1 MLPLQGNAEFSV
13 RPTGTKCAG
22 HGAVPLPDQNN
33 MVTETSSCIPASGAV
48 RKVIADK
55 VSRIR
60 GTSIKAR
67 SARAVMALSVGTVA
81 GRGTRFLKTVI
92 LAKFLLAPDQLG
104 VMAIVMSFSM
114 AFEALTEVGVKQS
127 VIQNKHGADEEYLNA
142 AWWIQVIRGVLLF
155 AVASILAPRIG
166 SFYGNP
172 ELSGLLQVAFLAVVF
187 RGVMSP
193 RAYVLEREFK
203 FGRTVLLIQ
212 GSAIL
217 GAAAAVGLAVVMRN
231 VWALVIGFVA
241 EMAILCVLSFIVVP
255 FRPRLKIHRESLSE
269 LMTFARRMLGLPVM
283 TALSFQAPILILGK
297 VVSEAELG
305 LYGLAASLAYI
316 PIDMYSRV
324 VAPVLVP
331 AFSERQDD
339 KRALCRGISHTTRWT
354 TLFITPMVAFM
365 ACSASELLFVSYRAP
380 YAAMAMVFAVLCLQ
394 ILIRSEALNLSGM
407 YLATAQPHL
416 QRRFAA
422 VRAALILV
430 LMYPAA
436 VRFGPFGVAVVV
448 VLSHFVLLLLQVLEA
463 RRVINLELGE
473 YLQSYLP
480 GFMAALPV
488 IAAFD
493 LLWLFEIDSP
503 AVVLAVGAA
512 VFTLAFVTSALILS
526 RSD

>member
-1 MLPLQGNAEFSV
+1 
-13 RPTGTKCAG
+13 
-22 HGAVPLPDQNN
+22 

-48 RKVIADK
+48 RKVIADR
-55 VSRIR
+55 VSHIR
-60 GTSIKAR
+60 GTSVKAR

-127 VIQNKHGADEEYLNA
+127 VIQNRHGADEEYLNA
-142 AWWIQVIRGVLLF
+142 AWWVQVIRGVLLF
-155 AVASILAPRIG
+155 AAASILAPWVA
-166 SFYGNP
+166 SFYDSP
-172 ELSGLLQVAFLAVVF
+172 DLSALLQVAFLAVVL

-203 FGRTVLLIQ
+203 FGRAVLLTQ

-217 GAAAAVGLAVVMRN
+217 GAAVAIGLAVVMRN

-255 FRPRLKIHRESLSE
+255 FRPRLKIHKESLRE
-269 LMTFARRMLGLPVM
+269 LMKYAQRMLGLPVM

-316 PIDMYSRV
+316 PIDMYSRI

-339 KRALCRGISHTTRWT
+339 KRALCRGIFHTTRWT

-365 ACSASELLFVSYRAP
+365 ACSASELLAVAYRAP

-394 ILIRSEALNLSGM
+394 IVIRSAALNLSGVYM
-407 YLATAQPHL
+407 ATAQPHL

-422 VRAALILV
+422 VRAGLILV
-430 LMYPAA
+430 FMYPAA
-436 VRFGPFGVAVVV
+436 VRFGPFGVAVVIIISHLAL
-448 VLSHFVLLLLQVLEA
+448 LSLQVYEA
-463 RRVINLELGE
+463 GRVVSLELRP

-480 GFMAALPV
+480 GVVAALPV
-488 IAAFD
+488 IVAFD
-493 LLWLFEIDSP
+493 LLWLLGIDSP
-503 AVVLAVGAA
+503 KVVLAVGATVSA
-512 VFTLAFVTSALILS
+512 TAFIAGALIVS
-526 RSD
+526 RNR